1 MQMWPLVHASPLAG
15 PSAQGWHRAA
25 SLLCW
30 AFLDLAEPHGNWAQL
45 GSLLCA
51 PLCNP
56 RPFHKSPSCCW
67 QGGGKSVPHW
77 SRCFCQCQKP
87 VVTHRPVSAWLAGT
101 WSAGS
106 LWRWAPRLIPARP
119 LHFSHLM
126 PSPSWGLS
134 CLVYLVSTHAFFLMS
149 GCLLPPLM
157 QGVQGTPSFL
167 LPRHSTHFCHFD
179 MTPVPWLSPLGW
191 TCPSA

>member
-1 MQMWPLVHASPLAG
+1 MWPLVHASPLAG

-30 AFLDLAEPHGNWAQL
+30 AFLDLAEPHGTWAQL

-87 VVTHRPVSAWLAGT
+87 VVTRRPVSAWLAGP

-106 LWRWAPRLIPARP
+106 LWRWAPQPHPCPSPP
-119 LHFSHLM
+119 LLPPDAISILGSFLPCLPGKHSCLLPHVWM
-126 PSPSWGLS
+126 PSPTPHAGGAGDALLS
-134 CLVYLVSTHAFFLMS
+134 SPTALNS
-149 GCLLPPLM
+149 LLPL
-157 QGVQGTPSFL
+157 
-167 LPRHSTHFCHFD
+167 
-179 MTPVPWLSPLGW
+179 
-191 TCPSA
+191 